1 MVVHSESEI
10 MYLVS
15 ITHDI
20 LMMNA
25 GFEAV
30 WQRPA
35 STFLGKKCYR
45 EIEKRSAPC
54 PHCPGVIALRTGKVT
69 EAEAYATLDDGTR
82 IPFLLRA
89 YPLYGLNGEPAGFVE
104 TAEDISGRRRFEDDA
119 RHEVSLVSDLLTTSS
134 TSRVL
139 TLGLDAVLRLEG
151 VDSGCAYAL
160 DPVTGAREL
169 VAERGA
175 MPAETAGAESA
186 GSGADGDASATPQSP
201 ALVRMPVGHDGR
213 PVAELVVR
221 LSGDAQLWPS
231 VRSKIEAMALMLASA
246 LARIREERLRGD
258 ALVNVQTILSAV
270 PLAAF
275 FLDGRGIVTLW
286 NKAAELTFGW
296 TAKDA
301 LGHALPIVP
310 AGQEERFLALVAA
323 AAETPK
329 APQFEFPCLGA
340 EGTASDVWFRAAAIH
355 DVLGDGSAYV
365 VVAGE
370 VARAGQAESGGSP
383 ATTATSPAVTGPSP
397 AAETTGPADAQGL
410 SHLFNAISKVLIA
423 AQGPAGAAPS
433 DDPRPAGAVAAG
445 KMSLSWDESGA
456 VDIHVCLPTLE
467 GRASGEDRP
476 SQALVIQRDQED
488 GGRLEEIL
496 ETLGYSATVC
506 TSVPSALEE
515 LRVSQDPAE
524 APRLAIVDMV
534 MPGGPDG
541 VETARLLTALAPG
554 LRVVVSSDR
563 GVVGHR
569 AHGFAAALSR
579 PYTDDKVRSAVTT
592 ALGFKAG

>member
-1 MVVHSESEI
+1 

-15 ITHDI
+15 LTHDI

-54 PHCPGVIALRTGKVT
+54 PHCPGVIALRTGQVA

-139 TLGLDAVLRLEG
+139 TLGLDAALRLEG
-151 VDSGCAYAL
+151 ADSGCVYTL
-160 DPVTGAREL
+160 DPVSGAREL
-169 VAERGA
+169 VAERGG
-175 MPAETAGAESA
+175 MPAETAETESVD
-186 GSGADGDASATPQSP
+186 SGADGDASATPQVGPS
-201 ALVRMPVGHDGR
+201 LVRMPVGHNGR

-258 ALVNVQTILSAV
+258 ALVNVQTILGTV

-275 FLDGRGIVTLW
+275 FLDRRGKVTLW
-286 NKAAELTFGW
+286 NKAAERTFGW

-301 LGHALPIVP
+301 LGHAPPIVP
-310 AGQEERFLALVAA
+310 TGQEERFLALVAK
-323 AAETPK
+323 AAE
-329 APQFEFPCLGA
+329 APQASRFEFSCLGA
-340 EGTASDVWFRAAAIH
+340 ERTASAVRFSAAAIH
-355 DVLGDGSAYV
+355 DVLGDGSAYLL
-365 VVAGE
+365 VAGDVE
-370 VARAGQAESGGSP
+370 RAAQAESGGSP
-383 ATTATSPAVTGPSP
+383 AVTGASPAESATLSAVTGASPAVES
-397 AAETTGPADAQGL
+397 TGPADAQGL

-456 VDIHVCLPTLE
+456 VDIHVCLPTPE
-467 GRASGEDRP
+467 GRAPGEDGP
-476 SQALVIQRDQED
+476 SQALVIQRDRED

-496 ETLGYSATVC
+496 ETIGYSATVC
-506 TSVPSALEE
+506 TSVPAALEQ
-515 LRVSQDPAE
+515 LRVSQDPAR

-534 MPGGPDG
+534 MPDGPDG

-569 AHGFAAALSR
+569 AHGFVAALSR

-592 ALGFKAG
+592 ALGLKAG